1 MEGQGRPRRLR
12 LAKVFFGL
20 MACYAMASGWGFGQA
35 VAVQPRWKMDF
46 PAVAGGG
53 RPAESTVVPVGEPGM
68 VVAVVV
74 PGADGSNPGLRVG
87 ARSLPVELLGHDP
100 VSRLGFFRVQG
111 PPLPKQLEWLKS
123 AENCIGKN
131 LRAVGPG
138 GESTC
143 LVTGWVKQVGGKI
156 LPLALLGVDFES
168 GVPPTG
174 TPLLDRDGR
183 VAAILFQAAAGRDAG
198 RSGYA
203 IPAEAVHR
211 VGRDVTAGGPLVR
224 GWLGL
229 SLLAENQKPQ
239 VVRVLPDSPAAAA
252 GIQPGDVLVSVGN
265 RQIQSYPDAA
275 NAFFYLVPGQP
286 VTVKFLRGAKPMVVT
301 LTPIPARAG

>member
-1 MEGQGRPRRLR
+1 MPYNG
-12 LAKVFFGL
+12 
-20 MACYAMASGWGFGQA
+20 CYGQA
-35 VAVQPRWKMDF
+35 VAVQPRWRMDF
-46 PAVAGGG
+46 PALAAGG

-87 ARSLPVELLGHDP
+87 ANTVPVEILGHDP
-100 VSRLGFFRVQG
+100 VSRLGFFRVKG
-111 PPLPKQLEWLKS
+111 PQLPKPLEWLNS
-123 AENCIGKN
+123 AETCIGKN
-131 LRAVGPG
+131 LRAVGPA
-138 GESTC
+138 GETTC

-156 LPLALLGVDFES
+156 LPLALLGVKFER

-183 VAAILFQAAAGRDAG
+183 VAAVLFQAAGRDSG
-198 RSGYA
+198 HDGYA

-211 VGRDVTAGGPLVR
+211 VRRDVAGGGTLIR

-229 SLLAENQKPQ
+229 SLRAENQKPQ

-252 GIQPGDVLVSVGN
+252 GIQPGDVLVSVGT
-265 RQIQSYPDAA
+265 RQIQNYPDAA
-275 NAFFYLVPGQP
+275 NAFFYLIPGQP
-286 VTVKFLRGAKPMVVT
+286 VTVKLLRGTKQIVAT
-301 LTPIPARAG
+301 LTPIRAR